1 MKIRNLAGIFAIIC
15 LVTVMLGCKHL
26 SEKEEFELKLREAV
40 ASSEAKDA
48 PVDSVKI
55 LNVDTLSRTQYA
67 GLILEQ
73 LENMAFECGLV
84 YEAGRDS
91 LPEAELRE
99 LELTMAEI
107 RDACDF
113 YRDKYENGAGGAEDS
128 IFIFFVD
135 AELFRDG
142 EVFNY
147 FYLITPDFV
156 VHDDPFG
163 DNLLE

>member
-1 MKIRNLAGIFAIIC
+1 MALRFF
-15 LVTVMLGCKHL
+15 
-26 SEKEEFELKLREAV
+26 SSLKDSQIESD
-40 ASSEAKDA
+40 SS
-48 PVDSVKI
+48 
-55 LNVDTLSRTQYA
+55 RY
-67 GLILEQ
+67 
-73 LENMAFECGLV
+73 
-84 YEAGRDS
+84 
-91 LPEAELRE
+91 RE

-113 YRDKYENGAGGAEDS
+113 YRDKYENGAGGAEDD

-135 AELFRDG
+135 AELYRGGD
-142 EVFNY
+142 VLNY

>member
-1 MKIRNLAGIFAIIC
+1 MNVLKITAYISVFC
-15 LVTVMLGCKHL
+15 LLLTSTGCKHKTEQEIFIQKL
-26 SEKEEFELKLREAV
+26 QAAITASEEA
-40 ASSEAKDA
+40 
-48 PVDSVKI
+48 VDSVSI
-55 LNVDTLSRTQYA
+55 LSVDTLSRTQYA

-73 LENMAFECGLV
+73 LENMEFECQMV
-84 YEAGRDS
+84 YDAGHDS
-91 LPEAELRE
+91 LPEAQLRE

-113 YRDKYENGAGGAEDS
+113 YRDRYEKGNSENE

-135 AELFRDG
+135 AELYKKND
-142 EVFNY
+142 VLNY

>member
-1 MKIRNLAGIFAIIC
+1 MKIRILSGIFTIIC
-15 LVTVMLGCKHL
+15 LVAVIAGCKQL
-26 SEKEEFELKLREAV
+26 SENEKFELKL
-40 ASSEAKDA
+40 KDA
-48 PVDSVKI
+48 IAASETKESPVDSVKI

-113 YRDKYENGAGGAEDS
+113 YRDKYENGAGGEEDS

-142 EVFNY
+142 EAFNY